1 MNFKM
6 TVRSRDHEGKLRS
19 ATYKLE
25 HVHSTGGDEEQRIL
39 LLAVEAQTNGEKIPN
54 CTARLWIEE
63 LD

>member
-1 MNFKM
+1 M
-6 TVRSRDHEGKLRS
+6 TVRTIDADGKLRS

-39 LLAVEAQTNGEKIPN
+39 LLAAEAQTNGEKIPN

-63 LD
+63 VQ